1 MIHACDRFFFS
12 DLTIEFKHYSNS
24 AFLFFFG
31 MGGGGVYLAL
41 HVTVVANCMLQ
52 QA

>member
-12 DLTIEFKHYSNS
+12 DLTIEFKHYSHS
-24 AFLFFFG
+24 AFLFFG
-31 MGGGGVYLAL
+31 MGGGVYLAL